1 MTKNIVFA
9 SVLALG
15 FVFSTVSTSMATPA
29 KPKKPKKT
37 TSGVTASNLDKTVK
51 PTADFY
57 QYACGGWMANNPLGD
72 EYARYGSFD
81 VLGENNQKQLQDL
94 VTKIAAQ
101 KNAPG
106 TIEQKIGDFYNTAMN
121 TEAINKQG
129 AQPIQAELN
138 EINNLKRGDLPAQI
152 ARMQMNGTT
161 PFFAIFAS
169 ADPDNSS
176 INIAHIWQSGLGIGD
191 RDYYLDKDQQ
201 NIRNEYL
208 KLVTG
213 MFRMSGYSTMAG
225 FKGREYEMAQRIL
238 ALETL
243 MAQNAIDKTVLRDP
257 YQTIH
262 KCTPGEFAEM
272 MHPALIT
279 ENYFRILNVRMD
291 TLNVGQPDYIKALNN
306 VIEVTDFDVIKAYLA
321 WNVIRNAASY
331 LSDEFVDASFDFYG
345 KTLSGRKENRPR
357 WKRVIDNLDDC
368 LGEAVGQMYVQKYFP
383 ADAKVR
389 MDQLVKNLQWALGE
403 RIKAS
408 TWMTDQTKKNALDK
422 LAAFTVK
429 IGYPDKWR
437 DYSGLT
443 ISTESYYANVM
454 NSRRFEMAYNMNK
467 IGKPVDPTEWQMTP
481 QTVNAYYDPT
491 TNEIC
496 FPAGILQP
504 PFFDI
509 NADDAANYGAIGV
522 VIGHEMTHGF
532 DDQGR
537 NYDKDGNLNDW
548 WTEKDAEIFKEK
560 AQLIVDHF
568 NKIEVAPGVFAN
580 GEFTLGENIADN
592 GGLNVSYT
600 AFQKAKKDGQINGEM
615 DGFTPE
621 QRFFLAYAAV
631 WAANIREAEIL
642 RRTKTDPHAL
652 GRWRVNATLR
662 HIDPFYDA
670 FNIQPGDPMWLAPEK
685 RSHIW

>member
-1 MTKNIVFA
+1 MKKNIVFA

-94 VTKIAAQ
+94 VTKIATQ

-106 TIEQKIGDFYNTAMN
+106 TVEQKIGDFYNTAMN
-121 TEAINKQG
+121 TESINKQG
-129 AQPIQAELN
+129 AQPLQPELQN
-138 EINNLKRGDLPAQI
+138 IAKMQRNDLSVKMAK
-152 ARMQMNGTT
+152 MLMDGSS
-161 PFFAIFAS
+161 PFFALFGS

-176 INIAHIWQSGLGIGD
+176 MTIAHIWQSGLGIGD

-201 NIRNEYL
+201 NIRDEYV
-208 KLVTG
+208 KLMTK
-213 MFRMSGYSTMAG
+213 MFSMSGYSAIAG
-225 FKGREYEMAQRIL
+225 FKGKENEMAKRVM

-243 MAQNAIDKTVLRDP
+243 LAQYAIDKTVLRDP

-262 KCTPGEFAEM
+262 KCTPADFQKM
-272 MHPALIT
+272 IPALNVQQYLQT
-279 ENYFRILNVRMD
+279 LNLKVD
-291 TLNVGQPDYIKALNN
+291 TLNVSQPTYIQGINN

-321 WNVIRNAASY
+321 WNVIRGAASY

-383 ADAKVR
+383 AEAKVR

-443 ISTESYYANVM
+443 IGTESYYANVM
-454 NSRRFEMAYNMNK
+454 NSRRFEMAYGLGK

-504 PFFDI
+504 PFFDM

-537 NYDKDGNLNDW
+537 NYDKKGNLSDW
-548 WTEKDAEIFKEK
+548 WTEQDAATFKEK

-568 NKIEVAPGVFAN
+568 NSIEVAPGVYAN

-600 AFQKAKKDGQINGEM
+600 AFLKAKKDGQIKGEM

-662 HIDPFYDA
+662 HIDPFYEA
-670 FNIQPGDPMWLAPEK
+670 FNIQPGDPMWMDPEK

>member
-15 FVFSTVSTSMATPA
+15 FIFSTVSTSMATPA

-94 VTKIAAQ
+94 VTKIATQ

-106 TIEQKIGDFYNTAMN
+106 TVEQKVGDFYNTAMN
-121 TEAINKQG
+121 TESINKQG
-129 AQPIQAELN
+129 AQPLQPELQN
-138 EINNLKRGDLPAQI
+138 IAKMQRNDLSVKMAK
-152 ARMQMNGTT
+152 MLMDGSS
-161 PFFAIFAS
+161 PFFALFGS

-176 INIAHIWQSGLGIGD
+176 MTIAHIWQSGLGIGD

-201 NIRNEYL
+201 NIRDEYV
-208 KLVTG
+208 KLMTK
-213 MFRMSGYSTMAG
+213 MFSMSGYSAIAG
-225 FKGREYEMAQRIL
+225 FKGKENEMAKRVM

-243 MAQNAIDKTVLRDP
+243 LAQYAIDKTVLRDP

-262 KCTPGEFAEM
+262 KCTPADFQKM
-272 MHPALIT
+272 IPALNVQQYLQT
-279 ENYFRILNVRMD
+279 LNLKVD
-291 TLNVGQPDYIKALNN
+291 TLNVSQPTYIQGINN

-321 WNVIRNAASY
+321 WNVIRGAASY

-383 ADAKVR
+383 AEAKVR

-403 RIKAS
+403 RIKNS
-408 TWMTDQTKKNALDK
+408 TWMTDQTKKNALEK

-443 ISTESYYANVM
+443 IGTESYYANVM
-454 NSRRFEMAYNMNK
+454 NSRRFDMAYSLGK

-504 PFFDI
+504 PFFDM

-537 NYDKDGNLNDW
+537 NYDKKGNLSDW
-548 WTEKDAEIFKEK
+548 WTEQDAATFKEK

-568 NKIEVAPGVFAN
+568 NSIEVAPGVYAN

-600 AFQKAKKDGQINGEM
+600 AFLKAKKDGQIKGEM

-662 HIDPFYDA
+662 HIDPFYEA
-670 FNIQPGDPMWLAPEK
+670 FNIQPGDPMWMDPEK

>member
-1 MTKNIVFA
+1 
-9 SVLALG
+9 
-15 FVFSTVSTSMATPA
+15 MATPV
-29 KPKKPKKT
+29 KPKKSKKT
-37 TSGVTASNLDKTVK
+37 TSGVTAGNLDRTVK

-57 QYACGGWMANNPLGD
+57 QYACGGWMASNPLGD

-81 VLGENNQKQLQDL
+81 VLAENNQEQLKEL

-106 TIEQKIGDFYNTAMN
+106 SIEQKIGDFYNTAMA
-121 TEAINKQG
+121 TGDLERGG
-129 AQPIQAELN
+129 ANPIKPELN
-138 EINNLKRGDLPAQI
+138 TINNLKRSDLSVQLAQ
-152 ARMQMNGTT
+152 MLMNGQT
-161 PFFAIFAS
+161 PFFALFGS

-176 INIAHIWQSGLGIGD
+176 MTIAHIWQSGLGIGD

-201 NIRNEYL
+201 HIRDEYV
-208 KLVTG
+208 KLVAKMLG
-213 MFRMSGYSTMAG
+213 MSGYSTMAN
-225 FKGREYEMAQRIL
+225 FKGYETEMAKRIL

-243 MAQNAIDKTVLRDP
+243 LAENAIDKTVLRDP

-262 KCTPGEFAEM
+262 KC
-272 MHPALIT
+272 
-279 ENYFRILNVRMD
+279 
-291 TLNVGQPDYIKALNN
+291 PDYLKGINN
-306 VIEVTDFDVIKAYLA
+306 VIEVIDFDVVKAYLA
-321 WNVIRNAASY
+321 WNVIRGAASY
-331 LSDEFVDASFDFYG
+331 LSDEFVDASFEFYG
-345 KTLSGRKENRPR
+345 KTLSGKKENRPR

-368 LGEAVGQMYVQKYFP
+368 LGEAVGQMYVKNYFP
-383 ADAKVR
+383 AEAKVR
-389 MDQLVKNLQWALGE
+389 MEQLVKNLQWALGE

-408 TWMTDQTKKNALDK
+408 TWMTDQTKKNALEK

-443 ISTESYYANVM
+443 IGTESYYANVM
-454 NSRRFEMAYNMNK
+454 NSRRFDMAYNLSK
-467 IGKPVDPTEWQMTP
+467 VGKPVDPTEWQMTP

-504 PFFDI
+504 PFFDM

-537 NYDKDGNLNDW
+537 NYDKDGNLADW
-548 WTEKDAEIFKEK
+548 WTEQDAATFKEK

-568 NKIEVAPGVFAN
+568 NSIEVAPGVHGN

-600 AFQKAKKDGQINGEM
+600 AFQKAKKDGQIKGEM

-642 RRTKTDPHAL
+642 RRTKSDPHAL

-670 FNIQPGDPMWLAPEK
+670 FNVQPGDPMYMAPEK

>member
-1 MTKNIVFA
+1 MIA
-9 SVLALG
+9 SALTLG
-15 FVFSTVSTSMATPA
+15 FTLLATSMSMATPA

-72 EYARYGSFD
+72 EYARFGSFD
-81 VLGENNQKQLQDL
+81 VLAENNQKQLKDL
-94 VTKIAAQ
+94 VPTIAAK

-106 TIEQKIGDFYNTAMN
+106 SIEQKIGDFYNTAMD
-121 TEAINKQG
+121 TILCNKLG
-129 AQPIQAELN
+129 AQPIQSELIELAKMQRN
-138 EINNLKRGDLPAQI
+138 GLSVKIAQ
-152 ARMQMNGTT
+152 MLLEGST
-161 PFFAIFAS
+161 PFFALFGS

-176 INIAHIWQSGLGIGD
+176 MTIAHIWQSGLGIGD

-201 NIRNEYL
+201 NIRDEYV
-208 KLVTG
+208 KLMAK
-213 MFRMSGYSTMAG
+213 MFKMSGYCELTG
-225 FKGREYEMAQRIL
+225 HRNETEMAKRVM

-243 MAQNAIDKTVLRDP
+243 LAQYAIDKTILRDP

-262 KCTPGEFAEM
+262 KCTPAEFQQM
-272 MHPALIT
+272 IPAINVKQYLQT
-279 ENYFRILNVRMD
+279 LNLNID
-291 TLNVGQPDYIKALNN
+291 TLNVSQPTYIQGVNNIIEAADFN
-306 VIEVTDFDVIKAYLA
+306 VIRDYLA
-321 WNVIRNAASY
+321 WNVIRGASSY

-345 KTLSGRKENRPR
+345 KVLSGRKENRPR
-357 WKRVIDNLDDC
+357 WKRVIDNIDDC
-368 LGEAVGQMYVQKYFP
+368 LGEAVGQMYVKNYFP
-383 ADAKVR
+383 AEAKVR
-389 MDQLVKNLQWALGE
+389 MEQLVKNLQWALGE

-408 TWMTDQTKKNALDK
+408 TWMTDETKKNALEK

-443 ISTESYYANVM
+443 IGTESYYANVK
-454 NSRRFEMAYNMNK
+454 NSRRFDMAYALSK

-504 PFFDI
+504 PFFDM

-537 NYDKDGNLNDW
+537 NYDKDGNLADW

-568 NKIEVAPGVFAN
+568 NSIEVAPGVYAN

-600 AFQKAKKDGQINGEM
+600 AFQKAKKEGQIKGVM
-615 DGFTPE
+615 DEFTPE

-642 RRTKTDPHAL
+642 RRTKSDPHAL

-662 HIDPFYDA
+662 HIDPFYEA
-670 FNIQPGDPMWLAPEK
+670 FNIQPGDPMYMAPEK

>member
-1 MTKNIVFA
+1 
-9 SVLALG
+9 
-15 FVFSTVSTSMATPA
+15 MATPA
-29 KPKKPKKT
+29 KPKKPKKS

-72 EYARYGSFD
+72 EYARFGSFD
-81 VLGENNQKQLQDL
+81 VLGENNQQQLKDL

-101 KNAPG
+101 KSTPG

-129 AQPIQAELN
+129 AQPIQS
-138 EINNLKRGDLPAQI
+138 EIQSIAKMQRKDLSVKMAQ
-152 ARMQMNGTT
+152 MLMEGST
-161 PFFAIFAS
+161 PFFALFGS

-176 INIAHIWQSGLGIGD
+176 MTIAHIWQSGLGIGD
-191 RDYYLDKDQQ
+191 RDYYLDKDQK
-201 NIRNEYL
+201 NIRDEYV
-208 KLVTG
+208 KLMTR
-213 MFRMSGYSTMAG
+213 MFSMSGYNTIAG
-225 FKGREYEMAQRIL
+225 FKGKENEMAKRVM

-243 MAQNAIDKTVLRDP
+243 LAQYAIDKTVLRDP

-262 KCTPGEFAEM
+262 KCTPVDFQKM
-272 MHPALIT
+272 IPALNVQQYMQT
-279 ENYFRILNVRMD
+279 LNLKVD
-291 TLNVGQPDYIKALNN
+291 TLNVSQPTYIQGVNN
-306 VIEVTDFDVIKAYLA
+306 ILEVTDFEVIKAYLA

-357 WKRVIDNLDDC
+357 WKRVIDNLDEC
-368 LGEAVGQMYVQKYFP
+368 LGEAVGQMYVKNYFP
-383 ADAKVR
+383 AEAKER
-389 MDQLVKNLQWALGE
+389 MGQLVKNLQWALGE

-422 LAAFTVK
+422 LAAFRVK

-437 DYSGLT
+437 DYSGLN
-443 ISTESYYANVM
+443 IGTESYYANVM
-454 NSRRFEMAYNMNK
+454 NSRRFDMAYNMSK

-504 PFFDI
+504 PFFDM

-537 NYDKDGNLNDW
+537 NYDKKGNLADW
-548 WTEKDAEIFKEK
+548 WTEQDAETFKEK

-568 NKIEVAPGVFAN
+568 NSIEVAPGVYAN

-600 AFQKAKKDGQINGEM
+600 AFQKAQKDGQIKGEM

-631 WAANIREAEIL
+631 WAANIRPEEIL
-642 RRTKTDPHAL
+642 RRTKSDPHAL

-662 HIDPFYDA
+662 HIDPFYEA
-670 FNIQPGDPMWLAPEK
+670 FNIQPGDPMWMAPEK
-685 RSHIW
+685 RPHIW

>member
-1 MTKNIVFA
+1 MKSNLMMT
-9 SVLALG
+9 SVMALG
-15 FVFSTVSTSMATPA
+15 FVFLASTTSMATPA
-29 KPKKPKKT
+29 KPQKPKKQ
-37 TSGVTASNLDKTVK
+37 TSGITASNLDNSVK

-72 EYARYGSFD
+72 EYARFGSFD
-81 VLGENNQKQLQDL
+81 VLGENNQAQLKDL

-101 KNAPG
+101 KNTPG
-106 TIEQKIGDFYNTAMN
+106 TVEQKIGDFYNTAMN
-121 TEAINKQG
+121 TEVINKQG
-129 AQPIQAELN
+129 AQPLQPELQN
-138 EINNLKRGDLPAQI
+138 IAKMHRNDLSVKM
-152 ARMQMNGTT
+152 ARMLMDGST
-161 PFFAIFAS
+161 PFFALFGS

-176 INIAHIWQSGLGIGD
+176 MTIAHIWQSGLGIGD

-201 NIRNEYL
+201 NIRDEYV
-208 KLVTG
+208 KLMTK
-213 MFRMSGYSTMAG
+213 MFSMSNYSAIAG
-225 FKGREYEMAQRIL
+225 FKGKENEMANRVM

-243 MAQNAIDKTVLRDP
+243 LAQYAIDKTVLRDP

-262 KCTPGEFAEM
+262 KCTPAEFQKM
-272 MHPALIT
+272 IPAINVQQYLKT
-279 ENYFRILNVRMD
+279 LNLKLD
-291 TLNVGQPDYIKALNN
+291 TLNVSQPTYIQGVNN
-306 VIEVTDFDVIKAYLA
+306 ILEVTDFDVIKAYLA
-321 WNVIRNAASY
+321 WNVIRGAASY

-357 WKRVIDNLDDC
+357 WKRVIDNVDDC
-368 LGEAVGQMYVQKYFP
+368 LGEAVGQMYVKNYFP
-383 ADAKVR
+383 AEAKQR
-389 MDQLVKNLQWALGE
+389 MEQLVKNLQWALGE

-408 TWMTDQTKKNALDK
+408 TWMTDQTKKNALEK

-437 DYSGLT
+437 DYSALT
-443 ISTESYYANVM
+443 IGTESYYANVM
-454 NSRRFEMAYNMNK
+454 NSRRFDMAYNMSK
-467 IGKPVDPTEWQMTP
+467 IGKKVDPTEWQMTP

-504 PFFDI
+504 PFFDM

-537 NYDKDGNLNDW
+537 NYDKDGNLADW
-548 WTEKDAEIFKEK
+548 WTEKDAATFKEK

-568 NKIEVAPGVFAN
+568 NSIEVAPGVFGN

-600 AFQKAKKDGQINGEM
+600 AFQKAKKDGQIKGEM

-662 HIDPFYDA
+662 HIDPFYEA
-670 FNIQPGDPMWLAPEK
+670 FNIQPGDPMYMAPEK

>member
-1 MTKNIVFA
+1 MKKNIVFA

-15 FVFSTVSTSMATPA
+15 FVFSTVLTSMATPA

-101 KNAPG
+101 KNVPG

-129 AQPIQAELN
+129 AQPIQS
-138 EINNLKRGDLPAQI
+138 EIQSIAKMQRKDLSVKMAQ
-152 ARMQMNGTT
+152 MLMEGST
-161 PFFAIFAS
+161 PFFALFGS

-176 INIAHIWQSGLGIGD
+176 MTIAHIWQSGLGIGD
-191 RDYYLDKDQQ
+191 RDYYLDKDQK
-201 NIRNEYL
+201 NIRDEYV
-208 KLVTG
+208 KLMTR
-213 MFRMSGYSTMAG
+213 MFSMSGYNTIAG
-225 FKGREYEMAQRIL
+225 FKGKENEMAKRVM

-243 MAQNAIDKTVLRDP
+243 LAQYAIDKTVLRDP

-262 KCTPGEFAEM
+262 KCTPVDFQKM
-272 MHPALIT
+272 IPALNVQQYMQT
-279 ENYFRILNVRMD
+279 LNLKVD
-291 TLNVGQPDYIKALNN
+291 TLNVSQPTYIQGVNN
-306 VIEVTDFDVIKAYLA
+306 ILEVTDFEVIKAYLA

-357 WKRVIDNLDDC
+357 WKRVIDNLDEC
-368 LGEAVGQMYVQKYFP
+368 LGEAVGQMYVKNYFP
-383 ADAKVR
+383 AEAKER
-389 MDQLVKNLQWALGE
+389 MGQLVKNLQWALGE

-422 LAAFTVK
+422 LAAFRVK

-437 DYSGLT
+437 DYSGLN
-443 ISTESYYANVM
+443 IGTESYYANVM
-454 NSRRFEMAYNMNK
+454 NSRRFDMAYNMSK

-504 PFFDI
+504 PFFDM

-537 NYDKDGNLNDW
+537 NYDKKGNLADW
-548 WTEKDAEIFKEK
+548 WTEQDAETFKEK

-568 NKIEVAPGVFAN
+568 NSIEVAPGVYAN

-600 AFQKAKKDGQINGEM
+600 AFQKAQKDGQIKGEM

-631 WAANIREAEIL
+631 WAANIRPEEIL
-642 RRTKTDPHAL
+642 RRTKSDPHAL

-662 HIDPFYDA
+662 HIDPFYEA
-670 FNIQPGDPMWLAPEK
+670 FNIQPGDPMWMAPEK
-685 RSHIW
+685 RPHIW

>member
-94 VTKIAAQ
+94 VTKIATQ

-106 TIEQKIGDFYNTAMN
+106 TVEQKIGDFYNTAMN
-121 TEAINKQG
+121 TESINKQG
-129 AQPIQAELN
+129 AQPLQPELQN
-138 EINNLKRGDLPAQI
+138 IAKMQRNDLSVKMAK
-152 ARMQMNGTT
+152 MLMDGSS
-161 PFFAIFAS
+161 PFFALFGS

-176 INIAHIWQSGLGIGD
+176 MTIAHIWQSGLGIGD

-201 NIRNEYL
+201 NIRDEYV
-208 KLVTG
+208 KLMTK
-213 MFRMSGYSTMAG
+213 MFSMSGYSAIAG
-225 FKGREYEMAQRIL
+225 FKGKENEMAKRVM

-243 MAQNAIDKTVLRDP
+243 LAQYAIDKTVLRDP

-262 KCTPGEFAEM
+262 KCTPADFQKM
-272 MHPALIT
+272 IPALNVQQYLQT
-279 ENYFRILNVRMD
+279 LNLKVD
-291 TLNVGQPDYIKALNN
+291 TLNVSQPTYIQGINN

-321 WNVIRNAASY
+321 WNVIRGAASY

-383 ADAKVR
+383 AEAKVR

-403 RIKAS
+403 RIKNS
-408 TWMTDQTKKNALDK
+408 TWMTDQTKKNALEK

-443 ISTESYYANVM
+443 IGTESYYANVM
-454 NSRRFEMAYNMNK
+454 NSRRFDMAYSLGK

-504 PFFDI
+504 PFFDM

-537 NYDKDGNLNDW
+537 NYDKKGNLSDW
-548 WTEKDAEIFKEK
+548 WTEQDAATFKEK

-568 NKIEVAPGVFAN
+568 NSIEVAPGVYAN

-600 AFQKAKKDGQINGEM
+600 AFMKAKKDGQIKGEM

-662 HIDPFYDA
+662 HIDPFYEA
-670 FNIQPGDPMWLAPEK
+670 FNIQPGDPMWMAPEK
-685 RSHIW
+685 RARIW

>member
-1 MTKNIVFA
+1 MRNNIKMA

-15 FVFSTVSTSMATPA
+15 FVFLASTTSMATPA

-72 EYARYGSFD
+72 EYARFGSFD
-81 VLGENNQKQLQDL
+81 VLGENNQQQLKDL

-129 AQPIQAELN
+129 AQPIQS
-138 EINNLKRGDLPAQI
+138 EIQNIAKMQRKDLSVKMAQ
-152 ARMQMNGTT
+152 MLMEGST
-161 PFFAIFAS
+161 PFFGLFGS

-176 INIAHIWQSGLGIGD
+176 MNMAHIWQSGLGIGD

-201 NIRNEYL
+201 NIRDEYV
-208 KLVTG
+208 KLMTK
-213 MFRMSGYSTMAG
+213 MFNMSGYSAIAG
-225 FKGREYEMAQRIL
+225 FKGKEAEMAKRVMALENLL
-238 ALETL
+238 AL
-243 MAQNAIDKTVLRDP
+243 NAIDKTVLRDP
-257 YQTIH
+257 YQSIH
-262 KCTPGEFAEM
+262 KCTPAEFQQM
-272 MHPALIT
+272 IPALNIPEYLKT
-279 ENYFRILNVRMD
+279 LNLKVD
-291 TLNVGQPDYIKALNN
+291 TLNVGQPTYIEAISN
-306 VIEVTDFDVIKAYLA
+306 VIDVTDFEVIKAYLA

-357 WKRVIDNLDDC
+357 WKRVIDNVDAS
-368 LGEAVGQMYVQKYFP
+368 LGEAVGQMYVKNYFP
-383 ADAKVR
+383 AEAKAR
-389 MDQLVKNLQWALGE
+389 MEQLVKNLQWALGE
-403 RIKAS
+403 RIKNS
-408 TWMTDQTKKNALDK
+408 TWMTDQTKKNALEK

-443 ISTESYYANVM
+443 IGTESYYANVL
-454 NSRRFEMAYNMNK
+454 NSRRFDMAYNLSK

-504 PFFDI
+504 PFFDM

-537 NYDKDGNLNDW
+537 NYDKDGNLTDW
-548 WTEKDAEIFKEK
+548 WTEQDAETFKEK

-568 NKIEVAPGVFAN
+568 NSIEVAPGVHAN

-600 AFQKAKKDGQINGEM
+600 AFQKAKQDGQIKGVM
-615 DGFTPE
+615 DEFTPE

-631 WAANIREAEIL
+631 WAANIRPEEIL
-642 RRTKTDPHAL
+642 RRTKSDPHAL

-662 HIDPFYDA
+662 HIDAFYDA
-670 FNIQPGDPMWLAPEK
+670 FNVQPTDPMWMAPEK

>member
-1 MTKNIVFA
+1 MKKNVMFA

-15 FVFSTVSTSMATPA
+15 FVFLATSTSMATPA

-37 TSGVTASNLDKTVK
+37 TSGVTAGNLDQSVK

-57 QYACGGWMANNPLGD
+57 QYACGGWMASNPLGD

-81 VLGENNQKQLQDL
+81 VLAENNQEQLKEL

-106 TIEQKIGDFYNTAMN
+106 SIEQKIADFYNTGMA
-121 TEAINKQG
+121 TGDLERGG
-129 AQPIQAELN
+129 ATPIQPELN
-138 EINNLKRGDLPAQI
+138 TINNLKRNDLSVQLAQ
-152 ARMQMNGTT
+152 MLMNGQT
-161 PFFAIFAS
+161 PFFALFGS

-176 INIAHIWQSGLGIGD
+176 MTIAHIWQSGLGIGD

-201 NIRNEYL
+201 NIRDEYV
-208 KLVTG
+208 KLVAKMLG
-213 MFRMSGYSTMAG
+213 MSGYSTMAN
-225 FKGREYEMAQRIL
+225 FKGYETEMAKRIL

-243 MAQNAIDKTVLRDP
+243 LAKHAIDKTVLRDP

-262 KCTPGEFAEM
+262 KCTPAEFQQLI
-272 MHPALIT
+272 PALNVKQYLKT
-279 ENYFRILNVRMD
+279 LNLNVD
-291 TLNVGQPDYIKALNN
+291 TLNVCQPTYIQGVSNIL
-306 VIEVTDFDVIKAYLA
+306 EVTDFDVVKAYLA

-331 LSDEFVDASFDFYG
+331 LSDEFVDANFEFYG
-345 KTLSGRKENRPR
+345 KTLSGKKENRPR
-357 WKRVIDNLDDC
+357 WKRVIDNLDEC
-368 LGEAVGQMYVQKYFP
+368 LGEAVGQMYVKNYFP
-383 ADAKVR
+383 AEAKER
-389 MDQLVKNLQWALGE
+389 MEQLVKNLQWALGE
-403 RIKAS
+403 RIKNS

-443 ISTESYYANVM
+443 IGTESYYANVK
-454 NSRRFEMAYNMNK
+454 NSRQFDMAYNLNK

-491 TNEIC
+491 TNEIF

-504 PFFDI
+504 TFCDM

-537 NYDKDGNLNDW
+537 NYDKDGNLADW
-548 WTEKDAEIFKEK
+548 WTEQDAETFKEK

-568 NKIEVAPGVFAN
+568 NSIEVAPGVYAN

-600 AFQKAKKDGQINGEM
+600 AFQKAKKDGQIKGDM

-642 RRTKTDPHAL
+642 RRTKSDPHAL

-662 HIDPFYDA
+662 HIDPFYEA
-670 FNIQPGDPMWLAPEK
+670 FNIQPGDQMYMAPEK

>member
-1 MTKNIVFA
+1 MMA

-15 FVFSTVSTSMATPA
+15 FVFLASTTSMATPA

-72 EYARYGSFD
+72 EYARFGSFD
-81 VLGENNQKQLQDL
+81 VLGENNQQQLKDL

-106 TIEQKIGDFYNTAMN
+106 SIEQKIGDFYNTAMN

-129 AQPIQAELN
+129 AQPLQPELQV
-138 EINNLKRGDLPAQI
+138 INNLKRGDLPEQI
-152 ARMQMNGTT
+152 ARMQLNGTS

-176 INIAHIWQSGLGIGD
+176 MNIAHVWQSGLGIGD

-201 NIRNEYL
+201 NIRDEYL
-208 KLVTG
+208 RLVTK
-213 MFRMSGYSTMAG
+213 MLNMSGYSTMAG
-225 FKGREYEMAQRIL
+225 FKGHEYEMAQRIL

-262 KCTPGEFAEM
+262 KMTPAEFAEM

-279 ENYFRILNVRMD
+279 ENYFRTLKVRMD
-291 TLNVGQPDYIKALNN
+291 TLNVGQPSYMKALNHI
-306 VIEVTDFDVIKAYLA
+306 IEITDFEVIKAYLA

-357 WKRVIDNLDDC
+357 WKRVIDNVDAS
-368 LGEAVGQMYVQKYFP
+368 LGEAVGQMYVKNYFP
-383 ADAKVR
+383 AEAKAR
-389 MDQLVKNLQWALGE
+389 MEQLVKNLQWALGE
-403 RIKAS
+403 RIKNS
-408 TWMTDQTKKNALDK
+408 TWMTDQTKKNALEK

-443 ISTESYYANVM
+443 IGTESYYANVL
-454 NSRRFEMAYNMNK
+454 NSRRFDMAYNLSK

-504 PFFDI
+504 PFFDM

-537 NYDKDGNLNDW
+537 NYDKDGNLADW
-548 WTEKDAEIFKEK
+548 WTEQDAATFKEK

-568 NKIEVAPGVFAN
+568 NSIEVAPGVYAN

-600 AFQKAKKDGQINGEM
+600 AFQKAKKDGQIKGDM

-631 WAANIREAEIL
+631 WAANIREEEIL
-642 RRTKTDPHAL
+642 RRTKSDPHAL

-662 HIDPFYDA
+662 HIDPFYEA
-670 FNIQPGDPMWLAPEK
+670 FNIQPGDPMYMAPEK

>member
-1 MTKNIVFA
+1 MMT
-9 SVLALG
+9 SVMALG
-15 FVFSTVSTSMATPA
+15 FVFLASTTSMATPA
-29 KPKKPKKT
+29 KPKKPKKQ
-37 TSGVTASNLDKTVK
+37 TSGITASNLDNSVK

-81 VLGENNQKQLQDL
+81 VLGENNQAQLKDL

-101 KNAPG
+101 KNTPG
-106 TIEQKIGDFYNTAMN
+106 TVEQKIGDFYNTAMN
-121 TEAINKQG
+121 TEVINKQG
-129 AQPIQAELN
+129 AQPLQPELQN
-138 EINNLKRGDLPAQI
+138 IAKMQRNDLSVKM
-152 ARMQMNGTT
+152 ARMLMDGST
-161 PFFAIFAS
+161 PFFALFGS

-176 INIAHIWQSGLGIGD
+176 MTIAHIWQSGLGIGD

-201 NIRNEYL
+201 NIRDEYV
-208 KLVTG
+208 KLMTK
-213 MFRMSGYSTMAG
+213 MFSMSNYSVIAG
-225 FKGREYEMAQRIL
+225 FKGKENEMANRVM

-243 MAQNAIDKTVLRDP
+243 LAQYAIDKTVLRDP

-262 KCTPGEFAEM
+262 KCTPAEFQKM
-272 MHPALIT
+272 IPAINVQQYLKT
-279 ENYFRILNVRMD
+279 LNLKLD
-291 TLNVGQPDYIKALNN
+291 TLNVSQPTYIQGVNN
-306 VIEVTDFDVIKAYLA
+306 ILEVTDFDVIKAYLA
-321 WNVIRNAASY
+321 WNVIRGAASY

-357 WKRVIDNLDDC
+357 WKRVIDNVDDC
-368 LGEAVGQMYVQKYFP
+368 LGEAVGQMYVKNYFP
-383 ADAKVR
+383 AEAKQR
-389 MDQLVKNLQWALGE
+389 MEQLVKNLQWALGE

-408 TWMTDQTKKNALDK
+408 TWMTDQTKKNALEK

-437 DYSGLT
+437 DYSALT
-443 ISTESYYANVM
+443 IGTESYYANVM
-454 NSRRFEMAYNMNK
+454 NSRRFDMAYNMSK
-467 IGKPVDPTEWQMTP
+467 IGKKVDPTEWQMTP

-504 PFFDI
+504 PFFDM

-537 NYDKDGNLNDW
+537 NYDKDGNLSDW
-548 WTEKDAEIFKEK
+548 WTEKDAATFKEK

-568 NKIEVAPGVFAN
+568 NSIEVAPGVFGN

-600 AFQKAKKDGQINGEM
+600 AFQKAKKDGQIKGEM

-662 HIDPFYDA
+662 HIDPFYEA
-670 FNIQPGDPMWLAPEK
+670 FNIQPGDPMYMAPEK

>member
-15 FVFSTVSTSMATPA
+15 FIFSTVSTSMATPA

-94 VTKIAAQ
+94 VTKIATQ

-106 TIEQKIGDFYNTAMN
+106 TVEQKVGDFYNTAMN
-121 TEAINKQG
+121 TESINKQG
-129 AQPIQAELN
+129 AQPLQPELQN
-138 EINNLKRGDLPAQI
+138 IAKMQRNDLSVKMAK
-152 ARMQMNGTT
+152 MLMDGSS
-161 PFFAIFAS
+161 PFFALFGS

-176 INIAHIWQSGLGIGD
+176 MTIAHIWQSGLGIGD

-201 NIRNEYL
+201 NIRDEYV
-208 KLVTG
+208 KLMTK
-213 MFRMSGYSTMAG
+213 MFSMSGYSAIAG
-225 FKGREYEMAQRIL
+225 FKGKENEMAKRVM

-243 MAQNAIDKTVLRDP
+243 LAQYAIDKTVLRDP

-262 KCTPGEFAEM
+262 KCTPADFQKM
-272 MHPALIT
+272 IPALNVQQYLQT
-279 ENYFRILNVRMD
+279 LNLKVD
-291 TLNVGQPDYIKALNN
+291 TLNVSQPTYIQGINN

-321 WNVIRNAASY
+321 WNVIRGAASY

-357 WKRVIDNLDDC
+357 WKRVIDNLDEC
-368 LGEAVGQMYVQKYFP
+368 LGEAVGQMYVKNYFP
-383 ADAKVR
+383 AEAKER
-389 MDQLVKNLQWALGE
+389 MEQLVKNLQWALGE
-403 RIKAS
+403 RIKNS
-408 TWMTDQTKKNALDK
+408 TWMTDQTKKNALNK

-443 ISTESYYANVM
+443 IGTESYYANVK
-454 NSRRFEMAYNMNK
+454 NSRQFDMAYNMGK

-504 PFFDI
+504 PFFDM

-537 NYDKDGNLNDW
+537 NYDKDGNLADW
-548 WTEKDAEIFKEK
+548 WTEQDAETFKEK

-568 NKIEVAPGVFAN
+568 NSIEVAPGVYAN

-600 AFQKAKKDGQINGEM
+600 AFQKAKKDGQIKGDM

-642 RRTKTDPHAL
+642 RRTKSDPHAL

-662 HIDPFYDA
+662 HIDPFYEA
-670 FNIQPGDPMWLAPEK
+670 FNIQPGDPMYMAPEK

>member
-1 MTKNIVFA
+1 
-9 SVLALG
+9 
-15 FVFSTVSTSMATPA
+15 MATPD

-72 EYARYGSFD
+72 EYARFGSFD
-81 VLGENNQKQLQDL
+81 VLAENNQEQLKEL

-106 TIEQKIGDFYNTAMN
+106 SIEQKIADFYNTGMA
-121 TEAINKQG
+121 TGDLERGG
-129 AQPIQAELN
+129 ALPIQPELN
-138 EINNLKRGDLPAQI
+138 TINNLKRGDLPEQI
-152 ARMQMNGTT
+152 ARMQLNGTA
-161 PFFAIFAS
+161 PFFALFAS

-176 INIAHIWQSGLGIGD
+176 MNIAHVWQAGLGIGD

-208 KLVTG
+208 RLVTRMLG
-213 MFRMSGYSTMAG
+213 MSGYSTMAG
-225 FKGREYEMAQRIL
+225 FKGHEYEMAQRIL

-262 KCTPGEFAEM
+262 KMTPSEFAEM

-279 ENYFRILNVRMD
+279 ENYFRTLKVSMD
-291 TLNVGQPDYIKALNN
+291 TLNVGQPSYMKALNHI
-306 VIEVTDFDVIKAYLA
+306 IEVTDFDVIKAYLA
-321 WNVIRNAASY
+321 WNVIRNAAPY

-345 KTLSGRKENRPR
+345 KTLSGKKENRPR
-357 WKRVIDNLDDC
+357 WKRVIDNLDGC
-368 LGEAVGQMYVQKYFP
+368 LGEAVGQMYVKNYFP
-383 ADAKVR
+383 AEAKVR
-389 MDQLVKNLQWALGE
+389 MEQLVKNLQWALGE
-403 RIKAS
+403 RIKNS

-443 ISTESYYANVM
+443 IGTESYYANVL
-454 NSRRFEMAYNMNK
+454 NSNRFDMAYNLGK

-504 PFFDI
+504 PFFDM

-537 NYDKDGNLNDW
+537 NYDKDGNLADW
-548 WTEKDAEIFKEK
+548 WTEQDAATFKEK

-568 NKIEVAPGVFAN
+568 NSIEVAPGVYAN

-600 AFQKAKKDGQINGEM
+600 AFQKAKKDGQIKGDM

-642 RRTKTDPHAL
+642 RRTKSDPHAL

-662 HIDPFYDA
+662 HIDPFYEA
-670 FNIQPGDPMWLAPEK
+670 FNIQPGDPMYMAPEK

>member
-1 MTKNIVFA
+1 
-9 SVLALG
+9 
-15 FVFSTVSTSMATPA
+15 MAIPA
-29 KPKKPKKT
+29 KPKKPKKQ
-37 TSGVTASNLDKTVK
+37 TSGVTASNLDQSVK

-106 TIEQKIGDFYNTAMN
+106 TVEQKIGDFYNTAMN
-121 TEAINKQG
+121 TESINKQG
-129 AQPIQAELN
+129 AQPLQPELQN
-138 EINNLKRGDLPAQI
+138 IAKMQRNDLSVKMAK
-152 ARMQMNGTT
+152 MLMDGSS
-161 PFFAIFAS
+161 PFFALFGS

-176 INIAHIWQSGLGIGD
+176 MTIAHIWQSGLGIGD

-201 NIRNEYL
+201 NIRDEYV
-208 KLVTG
+208 KLMTK
-213 MFRMSGYSTMAG
+213 MFGMSGYSAIAG
-225 FKGREYEMAQRIL
+225 FKGKENEMAKRVM

-243 MAQNAIDKTVLRDP
+243 LAQYAIDKTVLRDP

-262 KCTPGEFAEM
+262 KCTPADFQKM
-272 MHPALIT
+272 IPALNVQQYLQT
-279 ENYFRILNVRMD
+279 LNLKVD
-291 TLNVGQPDYIKALNN
+291 TLNVSQPTYIQGINN

-321 WNVIRNAASY
+321 WNVIRGAASY

-383 ADAKVR
+383 AEAKVR

-408 TWMTDQTKKNALDK
+408 TWMTDQTKKNALEK

-443 ISTESYYANVM
+443 IGTESYYANVM
-454 NSRRFEMAYNMNK
+454 NSRRFEMAYGLGK

-504 PFFDI
+504 PFFDM

-537 NYDKDGNLNDW
+537 NYDKDGNLADW
-548 WTEKDAEIFKEK
+548 WTEQDAATFKDK

-568 NKIEVAPGVFAN
+568 NSIEVAPGTFAN

-592 GGLNVSYT
+592 GGLHVSYL
-600 AFQKAKKDGQINGEM
+600 AMQNAMAKKQVNKNEM

-631 WAANIREAEIL
+631 WASNIRPAAAL
-642 RRTKTDPHAL
+642 QLTQMDVHSL
-652 GRWRVNATLR
+652 GRNRVNVALPQVTEF
-662 HIDPFYDA
+662 IDA
-670 FNIQPGDPMWLAPEK
+670 FGIKEGDGMWLAPEK
-685 RSHIW
+685 RVVLW

>member
-1 MTKNIVFA
+1 MA
-9 SVLALG
+9 SVMALG
-15 FVFSTVSTSMATPA
+15 FVFLASTTSMATPA

-37 TSGVTASNLDKTVK
+37 TSGVSVSNLDQSVK

-57 QYACGGWMANNPLGD
+57 QFACGGWMAANPLGD

-81 VLGENNQKQLQDL
+81 VLGENNQQQLKDL
-94 VTKIAAQ
+94 VTQIAGQ

-106 TIEQKIGDFYNTAMN
+106 SIEQKIADFYNTAMATGDLERGGSN
-121 TEAINKQG
+121 
-129 AQPIQAELN
+129 PIKPELN
-138 EINNLKRGDLPAQI
+138 TINSLTRKGLSAQL
-152 ARMQMNGTT
+152 AQMQLNGTN
-161 PFFAIFAS
+161 PFFALFGS

-176 INIAHIWQSGLGIGD
+176 MTIAHIWQSGLGIGD

-201 NIRNEYL
+201 TIRDEYVKVMA
-208 KLVTG
+208 KLLG
-213 MFRMSGYSTMAG
+213 MSGYSTMAN
-225 FKGREYEMAQRIL
+225 FKGNETEMAQRVL

-243 MAQNAIDKTVLRDP
+243 LARNAIDKTVLRDP

-262 KCTPGEFAEM
+262 KCTPAEFQQM
-272 MHPALIT
+272 IPALNVSQYLRT
-279 ENYFRILNVRMD
+279 LNLKVD
-291 TLNVGQPDYIKALNN
+291 TLNVSQPTYIEAVSN
-306 VIEVTDFDVIKAYLA
+306 VIEASDFEVVKAYLA
-321 WNVIRNAASY
+321 WNVIRSAAPY

-357 WKRVIDNLDDC
+357 WKRVIDNVDAC
-368 LGEAVGQMYVQKYFP
+368 LGEAVGQMYVKNYFP
-383 ADAKVR
+383 AEAKAR
-389 MDQLVKNLQWALGE
+389 MEQLVKNLQWALGE
-403 RIKAS
+403 RIKSS

-437 DYSGLT
+437 DYSGLA
-443 ISTESYYANVM
+443 IGTESYYANVL
-454 NSRRFEMAYNMNK
+454 NSRRFDMAYNLSK

-504 PFFDI
+504 PFFDM

-537 NYDKDGNLNDW
+537 NYDKDGNLADW
-548 WTEKDAEIFKEK
+548 WTEQDAQTFKEK

-568 NKIEVAPGVFAN
+568 NSIEVAPGVYAN

-600 AFQKAKKDGQINGEM
+600 AFQKAQKEGQIKGEM

-642 RRTKTDPHAL
+642 RRTKSDPHAL

-662 HIDPFYDA
+662 HIDPFYQA
-670 FNIQPGDPMWLAPEK
+670 FNIQPGDPMYMAPEK

>member
-1 MTKNIVFA
+1 MKKSFMIA
-9 SVLALG
+9 SVAALG
-15 FVFSTVSTSMATPA
+15 FTFLTASANAAVPA
-29 KPKKPKKT
+29 KPKKPKKQ

-57 QYACGGWMANNPLGD
+57 QYACGGWMTNNPLGD

-81 VLGENNQKQLQDL
+81 VLAENNQAQLKEL

-101 KNAPG
+101 KNTPG
-106 TIEQKIGDFYNTAMN
+106 SIEQKIADFYNTAMATGDLERN
-121 TEAINKQG
+121 G
-129 AQPIQAELN
+129 ANPIQPELN
-138 EINNLKRGDLPAQI
+138 TINNLKRSDLSRQI
-152 ARMQMNGTT
+152 AQMQLSGTS
-161 PFFAIFAS
+161 PFFALFGS
-169 ADPDNSS
+169 ADPDNSTMT
-176 INIAHIWQSGLGIGD
+176 IAHIWQSGLGIGD

-201 NIRNEYL
+201 NIRDEYV
-208 KLVTG
+208 KLVAKMLG
-213 MFRMSGYSTMAG
+213 MSGYSTMAG
-225 FKGREYEMAQRIL
+225 FKGGETEMAGRIL

-243 MAQNAIDKTVLRDP
+243 LAQNAIDKTVLRDP

-262 KCTPGEFAEM
+262 KCTPAEFQQM
-272 MHPALIT
+272 IPALNVQQYLKT
-279 ENYFRILNVRMD
+279 LNLKVD
-291 TLNVGQPDYIKALNN
+291 TLNVGQPDYLKGINN
-306 VIEVTDFDVIKAYLA
+306 VIEVIDFDVVKAYLA
-321 WNVIRNAASY
+321 WNVIRGAASY
-331 LSDEFVDASFDFYG
+331 LSDEFVDASFEFYG
-345 KTLSGRKENRPR
+345 KTLSGKKENRPR
-357 WKRVIDNLDDC
+357 WKRVIDNIDDC
-368 LGEAVGQMYVQKYFP
+368 LGEAVGQMYVKNYFP
-383 ADAKVR
+383 AEAKER
-389 MDQLVKNLQWALGE
+389 MTQLVRNLQWALGE
-403 RIKAS
+403 RIKNS
-408 TWMTDQTKKNALDK
+408 TWMTDQTKKNALEK

-443 ISTESYYANVM
+443 IGTESYYANVM
-454 NSRRFEMAYNMNK
+454 NSRRFDMAYNLSK

-504 PFFDI
+504 PFFDM

-537 NYDKDGNLNDW
+537 NYDKDGNLADW
-548 WTEKDAEIFKEK
+548 WTEKDAATFKEK

-568 NKIEVAPGVFAN
+568 NSIEVAPGVYGN

-600 AFQKAKKDGQINGEM
+600 AFQKAKKDGQIKGVM
-615 DGFTPE
+615 DEFTPE

-642 RRTKTDPHAL
+642 RRTKSDPHAL

-662 HIDPFYDA
+662 HIDPFYEA
-670 FNIQPGDPMWLAPEK
+670 FNIQPGDPMWMAPEK

>member
-1 MTKNIVFA
+1 MVA
-9 SVLALG
+9 SVMALG
-15 FVFSTVSTSMATPA
+15 FVFLASTTSMATPA
-29 KPKKPKKT
+29 KPKKPKKL
-37 TSGVTASNLDKTVK
+37 TSGVTARNLDNSVK

-81 VLGENNQKQLQDL
+81 VLGENNQAQLKDL

-101 KNAPG
+101 KNTPG
-106 TIEQKIGDFYNTAMN
+106 SVEQKIGDFYNTAMN
-121 TEAINKQG
+121 MENINKQG
-129 AQPIQAELN
+129 AQPLQSELQN
-138 EINNLKRGDLPAQI
+138 IAKMQRNNLSVKM
-152 ARMQMNGTT
+152 ARMLMDGST
-161 PFFAIFAS
+161 PFFALFGS

-176 INIAHIWQSGLGIGD
+176 MTIAHIWQSGLGIGD
-191 RDYYLDKDQQ
+191 RDYYLDKEQQ
-201 NIRNEYL
+201 NIRDEYV
-208 KLVTG
+208 KLMTKMFG
-213 MFRMSGYSTMAG
+213 MSNYSAIAG
-225 FKGREYEMAQRIL
+225 FKGKENEMANRVM

-243 MAQNAIDKTVLRDP
+243 LAQYAIDKTVLRDP

-262 KCTPGEFAEM
+262 KCTPAEFQIM
-272 MHPALIT
+272 IPAINVQQYLKT
-279 ENYFRILNVRMD
+279 LNLKVD
-291 TLNVGQPDYIKALNN
+291 TLNVSQPTYIQGVNN
-306 VIEVTDFDVIKAYLA
+306 ILEVTDFDVIKAYLA
-321 WNVIRNAASY
+321 WNVIRGAASY

-368 LGEAVGQMYVQKYFP
+368 LGEAVGQMYVKNYFP
-383 ADAKVR
+383 AEAKVR
-389 MDQLVKNLQWALGE
+389 MEQLVKNLQWALGE

-408 TWMTDQTKKNALDK
+408 TWMTDQTKKNALEK

-437 DYSGLT
+437 DYSELT
-443 ISTESYYANVM
+443 IGTESYYANVM
-454 NSRRFEMAYNMNK
+454 NSRRFDMAYNMSK
-467 IGKPVDPTEWQMTP
+467 IGKKVDPTEWQMTP

-504 PFFDI
+504 PFFDM

-537 NYDKDGNLNDW
+537 NYDKDGNLADW
-548 WTEKDAEIFKEK
+548 WTEKDAATFKEK
-560 AQLIVDHF
+560 AQLIIDHF
-568 NKIEVAPGVFAN
+568 NSIEVAPGVHAN

-600 AFQKAKKDGQINGEM
+600 AFQKAKKDGQIKGDM

-662 HIDPFYDA
+662 HIDPFYEA
-670 FNIQPGDPMWLAPEK
+670 FNIQPGDPMWMAPEK

>member
-1 MTKNIVFA
+1 MMT
-9 SVLALG
+9 SVMALG
-15 FVFSTVSTSMATPA
+15 FVFLASTTSMATPA
-29 KPKKPKKT
+29 KPQKPKKQ
-37 TSGVTASNLDKTVK
+37 TSGITASNLDNSVK

-72 EYARYGSFD
+72 EYARFGSFD
-81 VLGENNQKQLQDL
+81 VLGENNQAQLKDL

-101 KNAPG
+101 KNTPG
-106 TIEQKIGDFYNTAMN
+106 TVEQKIGDFYNTAMN
-121 TEAINKQG
+121 TEVINKQG
-129 AQPIQAELN
+129 AQPLQPELQN
-138 EINNLKRGDLPAQI
+138 IAKMHRNDLSVKM
-152 ARMQMNGTT
+152 ARMLMDGST
-161 PFFAIFAS
+161 PFFALFGS

-176 INIAHIWQSGLGIGD
+176 MTIAHIWQSGLGIGD

-201 NIRNEYL
+201 NIRDEYV
-208 KLVTG
+208 KLMTK
-213 MFRMSGYSTMAG
+213 MFSMSNYSAIAG
-225 FKGREYEMAQRIL
+225 FKGKENEMANRVM

-243 MAQNAIDKTVLRDP
+243 LAQYAIDKTVLRDP

-262 KCTPGEFAEM
+262 KCTPAEFQKM
-272 MHPALIT
+272 IPAINVQQYLKT
-279 ENYFRILNVRMD
+279 LNLKLD
-291 TLNVGQPDYIKALNN
+291 TLNVSQPTYIQGVNN
-306 VIEVTDFDVIKAYLA
+306 ILEVTDFDVIKAYLA
-321 WNVIRNAASY
+321 WNVIRGAASY

-357 WKRVIDNLDDC
+357 WKRVIDNVDDC
-368 LGEAVGQMYVQKYFP
+368 LGEAVGQMYVKNYFP
-383 ADAKVR
+383 AEAKQR
-389 MDQLVKNLQWALGE
+389 MEQLVKNLQWALGE

-408 TWMTDQTKKNALDK
+408 TWMTDQTKKNALEK

-437 DYSGLT
+437 DYSALT
-443 ISTESYYANVM
+443 IGTESYYANVM
-454 NSRRFEMAYNMNK
+454 NSRRFDMAYNMSK
-467 IGKPVDPTEWQMTP
+467 IGKKVDPTEWQMTP

-504 PFFDI
+504 PFFDM

-537 NYDKDGNLNDW
+537 NYDKDGNLADW
-548 WTEKDAEIFKEK
+548 WTEKDAATFKEK

-568 NKIEVAPGVFAN
+568 NSIEVAPGVFGN

-600 AFQKAKKDGQINGEM
+600 AFQKAKKDGQIKGEM

-662 HIDPFYDA
+662 HIDPFYEA
-670 FNIQPGDPMWLAPEK
+670 FNIQPGDPMYMAPEK

>member
-1 MTKNIVFA
+1 M
-9 SVLALG
+9 L
-15 FVFSTVSTSMATPA
+15 M
-29 KPKKPKKT
+29 
-37 TSGVTASNLDKTVK
+37 
-51 PTADFY
+51 
-57 QYACGGWMANNPLGD
+57 
-72 EYARYGSFD
+72 EGS
-81 VLGENNQKQLQDL
+81 
-94 VTKIAAQ
+94 
-101 KNAPG
+101 
-106 TIEQKIGDFYNTAMN
+106 
-121 TEAINKQG
+121 
-129 AQPIQAELN
+129 
-138 EINNLKRGDLPAQI
+138 
-152 ARMQMNGTT
+152 T
-161 PFFAIFAS
+161 PFFALYGS

-176 INIAHIWQSGLGIGD
+176 MNMAHIWQSGLGIGD
-191 RDYYLDKDQQ
+191 RDYYLDKDQE
-201 NIRNEYL
+201 NIRNEYV
-208 KLVTG
+208 KLMTK
-213 MFRMSGYSTMAG
+213 MFSMSGYSTIAN
-225 FKGREYEMAQRIL
+225 FKGNEAAMAQRVM

-243 MAQNAIDKTVLRDP
+243 LAQNAIDKTVLRDP
-257 YQTIH
+257 YQSIH
-262 KCTPGEFAEM
+262 KCTPAEFQKM
-272 MHPALIT
+272 IPALNT
-279 ENYFRILNVRMD
+279 SEYLKTLNLNVD
-291 TLNVGQPDYIKALNN
+291 TLNVGQPTYIEAISN

-321 WNVIRNAASY
+321 WNVISDAASY

-345 KTLSGRKENRPR
+345 KVLSGRKENRPR
-357 WKRVIDNLDDC
+357 WKRVIDNIDAS
-368 LGEAVGQMYVQKYFP
+368 LGEAVGQMYVKKYFP
-383 ADAKVR
+383 AEAKAR
-389 MDQLVKNLQWALGE
+389 MEQLVKNLQWALGE

-408 TWMTDQTKKNALDK
+408 TWMTDQTKKNALEK

-437 DYSGLT
+437 DYSGLS
-443 ISTESYYANVM
+443 IGTESYYANVL
-454 NSRRFEMAYNMNK
+454 NSRRFDMAYNLNK

-504 PFFDI
+504 PFFDM

-537 NYDKDGNLNDW
+537 NYDKDGNLTDW
-548 WTEKDAEIFKEK
+548 WTEQDAETFKEK

-568 NKIEVAPGVFAN
+568 NSIEVAPGVHAN

-600 AFQKAKKDGQINGEM
+600 AFQKAKSENQIKGEM

-642 RRTKTDPHAL
+642 RRTKSDPHAL

-662 HIDPFYDA
+662 HIDPFYQA
-670 FNIQPGDPMWLAPEK
+670 FNIQPGDPMYMDPAK

>member
-1 MTKNIVFA
+1 MMT
-9 SVLALG
+9 SVMALG
-15 FVFSTVSTSMATPA
+15 FVFLASTTSMATPA
-29 KPKKPKKT
+29 KPKKPKKQ
-37 TSGVTASNLDKTVK
+37 TSGITASNLDNSVK

-81 VLGENNQKQLQDL
+81 VLGENNQAQLKDL

-101 KNAPG
+101 KNTPG
-106 TIEQKIGDFYNTAMN
+106 TVEQKIGDFYNTAMN
-121 TEAINKQG
+121 TEVINKQG
-129 AQPIQAELN
+129 AQPLQPELQN
-138 EINNLKRGDLPAQI
+138 IAKMQRNDLSVKM
-152 ARMQMNGTT
+152 ARMLMDGST
-161 PFFAIFAS
+161 PFFALFGS

-176 INIAHIWQSGLGIGD
+176 MTIAHIWQSGLGIGD

-201 NIRNEYL
+201 NIRDEYV
-208 KLVTG
+208 KLMTK
-213 MFRMSGYSTMAG
+213 MFSMSNYSAIAG
-225 FKGREYEMAQRIL
+225 FKGKENEMANRVM

-243 MAQNAIDKTVLRDP
+243 LAQYAIDKTVLRDP

-262 KCTPGEFAEM
+262 KCTPAEFQKM
-272 MHPALIT
+272 IPAINVQQYLKT
-279 ENYFRILNVRMD
+279 LNLKLD
-291 TLNVGQPDYIKALNN
+291 TLNVSQPTYIQGVNN
-306 VIEVTDFDVIKAYLA
+306 ILEVTDFDVIKAYLA
-321 WNVIRNAASY
+321 WNVIRGAASY

-357 WKRVIDNLDDC
+357 WKRVIDNVDDC
-368 LGEAVGQMYVQKYFP
+368 LGEAVGQMYVKNYFP
-383 ADAKVR
+383 AEAKQR
-389 MDQLVKNLQWALGE
+389 MEQLVKNLQWALGE

-408 TWMTDQTKKNALDK
+408 TWMTDQTKKNALEK

-437 DYSGLT
+437 DYSALT
-443 ISTESYYANVM
+443 IGTESYYANVM
-454 NSRRFEMAYNMNK
+454 NSRRFDMAYNMSK
-467 IGKPVDPTEWQMTP
+467 IGKKVDPTEWQMTP

-504 PFFDI
+504 PFFDM

-537 NYDKDGNLNDW
+537 NYDKDGNLSDW
-548 WTEKDAEIFKEK
+548 WTEKDAATFKEK

-568 NKIEVAPGVFAN
+568 NSIEVAPGVFGN

-600 AFQKAKKDGQINGEM
+600 AFQKAKKDGQIKGEM

-662 HIDPFYDA
+662 HIDPFYEA
-670 FNIQPGDPMWLAPEK
+670 FNIQPGDPMYMAPEK

>member
-1 MTKNIVFA
+1 MMA

-15 FVFSTVSTSMATPA
+15 FVFLASTTSMATPA

-72 EYARYGSFD
+72 EYARFGSFD
-81 VLGENNQKQLQDL
+81 VLGENNQQQLKDL

-129 AQPIQAELN
+129 AQPLQPELQV
-138 EINNLKRGDLPAQI
+138 INNLKRGDLPEQI
-152 ARMQMNGTT
+152 ARMQLNGTS

-176 INIAHIWQSGLGIGD
+176 MNIAHVWQSGLGIGD

-201 NIRNEYL
+201 NIRDEYL
-208 KLVTG
+208 RLVTK
-213 MFRMSGYSTMAG
+213 MLNMSGYSTMAG
-225 FKGREYEMAQRIL
+225 FKGHEYEMAQRIL

-262 KCTPGEFAEM
+262 KMTPAEFAEM

-279 ENYFRILNVRMD
+279 ENYFRTLKVRMD
-291 TLNVGQPDYIKALNN
+291 TLNVGQPSYMKALNHI
-306 VIEVTDFDVIKAYLA
+306 IEITDFEVIKAYLA

-357 WKRVIDNLDDC
+357 WKRVIDNVDAS
-368 LGEAVGQMYVQKYFP
+368 LGEAVGQMYVKNYFP
-383 ADAKVR
+383 AEAKAR
-389 MDQLVKNLQWALGE
+389 MEQLVKNLQWALGE
-403 RIKAS
+403 RIKNS
-408 TWMTDQTKKNALDK
+408 TWMTDQTKKNALEK

-443 ISTESYYANVM
+443 IGTESYYANVL
-454 NSRRFEMAYNMNK
+454 NSRHFDMAYNLSK

-504 PFFDI
+504 PFFDM

-537 NYDKDGNLNDW
+537 NYDKDGNLTDW
-548 WTEKDAEIFKEK
+548 WTEQDAETFKEK

-568 NKIEVAPGVFAN
+568 NSIEVAPGVHAN

-600 AFQKAKKDGQINGEM
+600 AFQKAKQDGQIKGVM
-615 DGFTPE
+615 DEFTPE

-631 WAANIREAEIL
+631 WAANIRPEEIL
-642 RRTKTDPHAL
+642 RRTKSDPHAL

-662 HIDPFYDA
+662 HIDAFYDA
-670 FNIQPGDPMWLAPEK
+670 FNVQPTDPMWMAPEK